1 MENVAASLLRRLSVR
16 IRLVGLTCLVASSL
30 IFAGAVA
37 SAEPNAASK
46 SGTAIPAGSTAGAEP
61 GRTSSA
67 MADGENPTNSN
78 RHDGLCSWGWLGDG
92 RGTLVRCLT
101 EDEAH
106 TLAKSAK
113 GETGTGAG
121 AATVT
126 SEEPTA
132 IVAIVNSIVFEG
144 ESISSAKQNLASLAS
159 DYQSCV
165 ARHGGLRH
173 EAGEVRIRFH
183 IDSRGVAR
191 DASVSRRRVVS
202 VLAARCV
209 AEIVDHQFVGVP
221 KSKASVATL
230 VIRFARKLR

>member
-1 MENVAASLLRRLSVR
+1 MQNVAPCFFSSSPLR
-16 IRLVGLTCLVASSL
+16 IRVVGLTCLVASML
-30 IFAGAVA
+30 IAGAVA
-37 SAEPNAASK
+37 SAEPHFAAD
-46 SGTAIPAGSTAGAEP
+46 SGAAIPAKSTVSAEP
-61 GRTSSA
+61 APTSPSVA
-67 MADGENPTNSN
+67 GGGPGIKSN
-78 RHDGLCSWGWLGDG
+78 RDDTLCPWGRLGDG

-101 EDEAH
+101 VDEAR

-113 GETGTGAG
+113 GETETGAG

-132 IVAIVNSIVFEG
+132 IVAVVNSVVFEG
-144 ESISSAKQNLASLAS
+144 ESILSAKQNLASLAP

-202 VLAARCV
+202 MQAATCV
-209 AEIVDHQFVGVP
+209 AGIVGHRFVGVP
-221 KSKASVATL
+221 KSKASVGTL
-230 VIRFARKLR
+230 VIHFARRVK